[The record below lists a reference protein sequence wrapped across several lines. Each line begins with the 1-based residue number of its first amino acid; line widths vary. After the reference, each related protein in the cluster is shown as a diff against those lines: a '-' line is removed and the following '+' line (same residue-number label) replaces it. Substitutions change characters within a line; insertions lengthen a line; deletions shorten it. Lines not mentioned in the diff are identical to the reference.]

1 MDSKILKEAT
11 PEIRTG
17 KAVDMDTFLR
27 ELDSEYLTQL
37 DSTLSSYDSYD
48 EISNETYNDYQYIGG
63 KLHVLHELGYLNNT
77 EYSEILKVA
86 AEMRRKKLEELN
98 KNDEEMRS

>member
-1 MDSKILKEAT
+1 MDSKILKEST

-17 KAVDMDTFLR
+17 KAVDMDAFLR
-27 ELDSEYLTQL
+27 DLDSDYLTSL
-37 DSTLSSYDSYD
+37 DSTLSSYDTYD

-63 KLHVLHELGYLNNT
+63 KLHVLHELGYLNNE

-98 KNDEEMRS
+98 PNEENGS